1 MKVVLLND
9 NPAVSRLVN
18 VSLAKLG
25 YEFIE
30 VADTDSINGVDYD
43 LLICDS
49 ALFDENSNYSLYA
62 KDILYLVPRNYENIS
77 GKNVLEKPFLPTDF
91 IDIVENIL
99 KKPLPY
105 MGDKT
110 DDLNLKNHKKDIDD
124 EDNVKLGNEFGELR
138 DIDDIDFSKHLN
150 DELLDT
156 NSLDDELLDN
166 FDHIDD
172 NEILDKQPIDKE
184 MSSNKFVDDLA
195 SNPNDQDFDNE
206 QKDSAQDDEIIPSSE
221 EDYEV
226 EDSIQEITQ
235 DELEDTI
242 KETEDTTNIDNMSN
256 FNDESN
262 LKNDTISKMNYES
275 NLEDDTTI
283 SSENLNLDNDE
294 KEELTEIKSD
304 ELDELSSMIQEI
316 DNMPIDDI
324 DKAEK
329 EDEYMD
335 LDEQSSDITSI
346 DEALKEIDNIDESE
360 NLDEEQN
367 STETEKQSEN
377 LDNDLEEFSDDIIE
391 TENLDKSID
400 EIQNSVDTDH
410 IDESSTSSLDEITD
424 DSEVKN
430 LDEFEEHSDEADV
443 LTNEMLVNESDNDEF
458 GDASKNAIADEAPL
472 QNDAVYDENVSQES
486 ANINGYEATNI
497 DEISE
502 KDIKTAL
509 NEEVSQSLDDVKETP
524 VSKII
529 DDGELKSELTKKISE
544 QITESLNSSAI
555 KDLLKDMNI
564 KINISFEEK
573 A

>member
-62 KDILYLVPRNYENIS
+62 KDILYLVPRNYENIL

-91 IDIVENIL
+91 IDVVENIL

-110 DDLNLKNHKKDIDD
+110 DDSNLNNHKKDIND

-150 DELLDT
+150 DELLDA
-156 NSLDDELLDN
+156 NNLDSELLDN
-166 FDHIDD
+166 LDHADD
-172 NEILDKQPIDKE
+172 HKNLDEQPIDE
-184 MSSNKFVDDLA
+184 EIDTNEFVDDLA
-195 SNPNDQDFDNE
+195 FQTNEQDADNE
-206 QKDSAQDDEIIPSSE
+206 QKNSAQDDEIMPSS

-226 EDSIQEITQ
+226 EDSIKEITQ
-235 DELEDTI
+235 DELKDAI
-242 KETEDTTNIDNMSN
+242 KETGDTQNIDNISSFDDDLN
-256 FNDESN
+256 F
-262 LKNDTISKMNYES
+262 KNDVIDEMNNES
-275 NLEDDTTI
+275 NLEDDV
-283 SSENLNLDNDE
+283 SENANLDNDE
-294 KEELTEIKSD
+294 KEEFTEIKSD
-304 ELDELSSMIQEI
+304 ELDELSSMIEEI

-324 DKAEK
+324 DKAEN
-329 EDEYMD
+329 EDEYMN
-335 LDEQSSDITSI
+335 LDEQPSDITSI
-346 DEALKEIDNIDESE
+346 DEALKEIDNVDVAD
-360 NLDEEQN
+360 NLDEIQN
-367 STETEKQSEN
+367 ITEIENQSEN
-377 LDNDLEEFSDDIIE
+377 SDGNLEEFTDDIIE
-391 TENLDKSID
+391 TENSDKNMD
-400 EIQNSVDTDH
+400 AIQNSVETDKV
-410 IDESSTSSLDEITD
+410 DENSINSLDEIT
-424 DSEVKN
+424 S
-430 LDEFEEHSDEADV
+430 HSDEVNV
-443 LTNEMLVNESDNDEF
+443 LENEISVNESDNDELE
-458 GDASKNAIADEAPL
+458 DINENTIVDEASL
-472 QNDAVYDENVSQES
+472 QNDAVHDEDLSQES
-486 ANINGYEATNI
+486 VSINSHEATNI

-509 NEEVSQSLDDVKETP
+509 NEEISRSSDDVKEAP

-529 DDGELKSELTKKISE
+529 DDSELKSELAKKISE
-544 QITESLNSSAI
+544 QITESLNSSTI
-555 KDLLKDMNI
+555 KDALKDMNI